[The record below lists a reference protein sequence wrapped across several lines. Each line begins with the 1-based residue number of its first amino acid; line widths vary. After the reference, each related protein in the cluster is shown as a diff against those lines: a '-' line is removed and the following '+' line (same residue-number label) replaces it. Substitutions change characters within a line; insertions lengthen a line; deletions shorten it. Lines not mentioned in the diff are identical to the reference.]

1 MINRV
6 LKITVMMLGIS
17 MISLGVTKEIGV
29 NLDLARQYYSVQVIK
44 KFIDNISSSGG
55 NFLHLHISDD
65 ENYGIESEILG
76 QTTAEAKLEKGI
88 YINKKTGKKFLSYA
102 QLKEIIFYAK
112 TKNIELIPEIDSPAH
127 MKAIF
132 ELLEMKKGN
141 FYVKNIKSDTEDE
154 INMEKSESIN
164 FMKQLIGEVTDIFG
178 GKLRHFHIGGDEFEY
193 SEVKNSEFVKYINDL
208 SDYLI
213 SKRIKPRLWNDGITK
228 VGIDKI
234 NKEIEITYWSYD
246 GDAENDEEKEKRR
259 KTRVSVQELLKKG
272 FKVLNYNSYYLYYVP
287 KESSNLKKDTE
298 YSVNDINKN
307 WDLRVWDG
315 KNSENAVKNEDNII
329 GAAISIWGEGPYKFT
344 DSEIQ
349 KYSEPLVKTFILKA
363 QNYKKN

>member
-6 LKITVMMLGIS
+6 LKITVMMLGMS

-29 NLDLARQYYSVQVIK
+29 NLDIARQYYSVQVIK

-76 QTTAEAKLEKGI
+76 QTIAEAKFQKGI
-88 YINKKTGKKFLSYA
+88 YTNKKTGKKFLSYA
-102 QLKEIIFYAK
+102 QIKEIISYAEM
-112 TKNIELIPEIDSPAH
+112 KNVELIPEIDSPSH

-132 ELLEMKKGN
+132 ELLKIKKGN
-141 FYVKNIKSDTEDE
+141 SYVKNIKSDTENE
-154 INMEKSESIN
+154 INMGNPQSIN
-164 FMKQLIGEVTDIFG
+164 FMKQLIEEVTEVFG
-178 GKLRHFHIGGDEFEY
+178 MKLRHFHIGGDEFEY